1 METSLHRQLK
11 ELYADDDSQ
20 TEVQLG
26 DFRIDAIFQDQL
38 VEIQHGSLAAIHD
51 KIKKLLVSHRVMVVK
66 PIILRKQLV
75 KCSSRGGPVVDR
87 PQWPSHRSRR
97 EVVWIC
103 LMNSFTSQ
111 GCFHIVILFWKHR

>member
-38 VEIQHGSLAAIHD
+38 VEIQHGSLAAIRD

-75 KCSSRGGPVVDR
+75 KTDCLKPL
-87 PQWPSHRSRR
+87 PQTFRLDPAGFS
-97 EVVWIC
+97 E
-103 LMNSFTSQ
+103 M
-111 GCFHIVILFWKHR
+111 